1 MPIYHNTTLLGTKS
15 TMKTQHMILLL
26 LLTSS
31 VGVTGKVFLDGDLTR
46 NTLLFK
52 QGAMTTE
59 LRNGI
64 EPQLQ
69 CKEGCEFLH
78 IKKVECFI
86 QGRNE
91 QHAIDWACIHYIHDH
106 QPSPHFQVFNNNV
119 ICEGDMQDA
128 TVLDVGLC
136 KYEYSI
142 RVLSEKPPPIH
153 IVVKLFLLSMIVT
166 TVFTAINWKSSPA
179 TRAWYILYSIQCFIE
194 GIVSEC
200 CRPSKYST
208 SYRYRRRPFRSS
220 YHSRSSRTRST
231 FTTSKCSR

>member
-1 MPIYHNTTLLGTKS
+1 
-15 TMKTQHMILLL
+15 MKKQHLILLL
-26 LLTSS
+26 LVASS
-31 VGVTGKVFLDGDLTR
+31 VGVTGKLMDGDLTR

-69 CKEGCEFLH
+69 CKEGCNLFH
-78 IKKVECFI
+78 INEVECFI

-91 QHAIDWACIHYIHDH
+91 QDTIDWACIHYIHDH
-106 QPSPHFQVFNNNV
+106 QPSPHVQVFNNNV
-119 ICEGDMQDA
+119 ICEGDMHDA
-128 TVLDVGLC
+128 TALDVRFC

-142 RVLSEKPPPIH
+142 RERLPEAVAPPPSIH
-153 IVVKLFLLSMIVT
+153 IVVKLFLLSMIAT

-208 SYRYRRRPFRSS
+208 SYRYRRRPFHSR
-220 YHSRSSRTRST
+220 YHSRSSRSRST